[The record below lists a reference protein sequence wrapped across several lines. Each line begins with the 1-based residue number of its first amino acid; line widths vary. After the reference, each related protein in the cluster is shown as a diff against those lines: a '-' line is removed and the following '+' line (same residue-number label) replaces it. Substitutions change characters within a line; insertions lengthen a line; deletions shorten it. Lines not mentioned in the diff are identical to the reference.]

1 MKNNQVTNKLVQSDT
16 QLQVVEVNVNDLLP
30 FPNNPRTWSR
40 TDEEQ
45 LTESIKQFGTVV
57 PLLVNSAQNRKNIVI
72 GGNFRLE
79 MYKKLKIEKAPV
91 TYICIE
97 DETKERELNLRLNRN
112 QGTWDWDLLKEFNI
126 DELINVGF
134 DEVDL
139 GKFWDNELG
148 VEDDHFDLEE
158 ALEEVRKNPIAQ
170 LGDHFQLGNH
180 KVICDDCLDPL
191 TVQSIA
197 HKIQV
202 SYINCDPPYNIG
214 LNYSTGIGNASSYGG
229 QEKDKRTDADYAQF
243 LKTSI
248 QNALLVASPD
258 AHIFYW
264 CDETKV
270 GLLQGLYKELN
281 VNNKRLCIWVKNNQN
296 VTPAIAFNKVI
307 ECCVY
312 GTRGKPYINTA
323 IRNLN
328 EIQNKEITTGNRSAD
343 DLYDLFNIWFVDR
356 LPSSEYMHPTM
367 KPPTL
372 YEKALR
378 RCTKVGDYVLDLF
391 GGSGSQ
397 LIACEQ
403 LKRRALLIE
412 IDPVFVDLILLRYEQ
427 FTGIKPKKLN

>member
-1 MKNNQVTNKLVQSDT
+1 MKNNQNTNNLLAPNT
-16 QLQVVEVNVNDLLP
+16 PLTVVEVNVSDLKP
-30 FPNNPRTWSR
+30 YPNNPRSWSR

-45 LTESIKQFGTVV
+45 LTESIKQFGMVV

-148 VEDDHFDLEE
+148 VEDDHFDVKK
-158 ALEEVRKNPIAQ
+158 ALERKKPIAQ
-170 LGDHFQLGNH
+170 LGDVFQLGNH
-180 KVICDDCLDPL
+180 KVMCGDCTDPDTVKYL
-191 TVQSIA
+191 T
-197 HKIQV
+197 HNTQV

-214 LNYSTGIGNASSYGG
+214 LNYSTGIGNASNYGG
-229 QEKDKRTDADYAQF
+229 QEKDKRTDIDYAQF

-248 QNALLVASPD
+248 QNALAVASPD
-258 AHIFYW
+258 THIFYW
-264 CDETKV
+264 CDEIKV
-270 GLLQGLYKELN
+270 GLLQGLYTELN
-281 VNNKRLCIWVKNNQN
+281 INNKRLCIWVKNNQN
-296 VTPAIAFNKVI
+296 VTPQVAFNKVI

-312 GTRGKPYINTA
+312 GTIGKPYINTA

-343 DLYDLFNIWFVDR
+343 DISDLFNIWYVDR
-356 LPSSEYMHPTM
+356 LPSTEYIHPTM

-427 FTGIKPKKLN
+427 LTGIKPKKLN